1 MEECKH
7 KGESRDDNMRVE
19 IEGTTM
25 FIVYHES
32 TWGDAY
38 EEEESS
44 MSIEVNFC
52 PFCGKKLEES
62 A

>member
-7 KGESRDDNMRVE
+7 IEKSKDDNMRVE
-19 IEGTTM
+19 IEGNEM

-32 TWGDAY
+32 TWGNGY

-44 MSIEVNFC
+44 MSIKVKFC
-52 PFCGKKLEES
+52 PFCGKELKES